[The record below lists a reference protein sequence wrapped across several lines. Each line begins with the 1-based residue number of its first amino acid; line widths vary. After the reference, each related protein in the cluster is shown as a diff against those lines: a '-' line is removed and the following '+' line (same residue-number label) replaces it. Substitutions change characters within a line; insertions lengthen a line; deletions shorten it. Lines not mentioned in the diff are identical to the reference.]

1 MPLFR
6 KSGYRTTLIE
16 KRAALPPLT
25 SCFRTVFQAPSSAST
40 GRTLN
45 PAHAANRARKYPPHV
60 CRSRFEPR
68 TDLASR
74 KGRRRDLEEVLPGGR
89 ALPRE
94 AARQSQAGGAR
105 GETARLRRRSALR
118 GDRGA
123 APNAPPARLTAT
135 RHSPERADS
144 RQQLSASHEKART
157 AAKAGGSMSGGR
169 RAAPPSQAAA
179 PGLRG
184 QRWSRAAG
192 KSAKCGKR
200 RPYSMCPVTAP
211 RRGAEWQMRDPIT
224 SHVTGKDRDQHPNLL
239 QRGTAELLPSHL
251 IPAGL
256 GCRRSLRGQPRGSA
270 EPSPRAGPPRR
281 QRGSGPASP
290 LLPHPAHTPPPQQ
303 RPTARSRRSPLPS
316 RTQSPAAAAEEEPGQ
331 EPVSPAA

>member
-1 MPLFR
+1 MLSYSFPSSQLSEHRENPQPRTRRKPRTKIPPARLQEPL
-6 KSGYRTTLIE
+6 
-16 KRAALPPLT
+16 RAAHRPGEQEGT
-25 SCFRTVFQAPSSAST
+25 SSRPRRGAAGRQSPSAGGCAP
-40 GRTLN
+40 
-45 PAHAANRARKYPPHV
+45 V
-60 CRSRFEPR
+60 
-68 TDLASR
+68 ASR
-74 KGRRRDLEEVLPGGR
+74 RSSGR
-89 ALPRE
+89 
-94 AARQSQAGGAR
+94 
-105 GETARLRRRSALR
+105 TARLRRRSALR

-239 QRGTAELLPSHL
+239 QRGTVELLPSHL